1 MTRNEKENDAKMKR
15 KRIYERE
22 RVEIMNMIRLIP
34 FCSFLGLN
42 DDVPKKK
49 TNNNTFMGETVK
61 ITLIC
66 ADIAERTN
74 LMSNRTHVSIAF
86 PAKTTKLN

>member
-49 TNNNTFMGETVK
+49 NQQQYIHG
-61 ITLIC
+61 
-66 ADIAERTN
+66 R
-74 LMSNRTHVSIAF
+74 NR
-86 PAKTTKLN
+86 